1 MGEAEFV
8 ERVALRKCL
17 FPSTKVAQS
26 PGVVTTLFRVAE
38 IAQKAR
44 TDREPNRLQIVA
56 VIALA
61 IVVALI
67 VWMIVKGDDD
77 DKSTPSAPSASA
89 ASLATLRALPGELG
103 HDVYWAGRRPGL
115 TSELTEVNGNTFIR
129 YLPQGIPVGDPRPDY
144 LTVGTYP
151 KANSYAQLKRQAQ
164 RRGNKSR
171 PAAGGG
177 LAVWSD
183 GRPQSVY
190 LAYPRA
196 DLQIEVYDPFAA
208 RARRLVTS
216 GVVKPIR

>member
-1 MGEAEFV
+1 M
-8 ERVALRKCL
+8 
-17 FPSTKVAQS
+17 
-26 PGVVTTLFRVAE
+26 TTLFRVAE
-38 IAQKAR
+38 RAERAR
-44 TDREPNRLQIVA
+44 TGSEPNRLRIAA

-67 VWMIVKGDDD
+67 VWLIVKGGDD
-77 DKSTPSAPSASA
+77 DKSTPSAPPASA

-103 HDVYWAGRRPGL
+103 HDVYWAGRRRGL

-151 KANSYAQLKRQAQ
+151 KANSYAQLQRQAK
-164 RRGNKSR
+164 RRGNTSR

-177 LAVWSD
+177 IAVWSD

-196 DLQIEVYDPFAA
+196 DVQVEVYDPSAA
-208 RARRLVTS
+208 RARRLATS
-216 GVVKPIR
+216 GAVKPIR